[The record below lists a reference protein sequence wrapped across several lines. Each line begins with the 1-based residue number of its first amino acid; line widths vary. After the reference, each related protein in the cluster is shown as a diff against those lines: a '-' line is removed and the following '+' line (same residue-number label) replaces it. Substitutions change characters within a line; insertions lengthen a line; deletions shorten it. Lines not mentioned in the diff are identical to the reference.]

1 CQRDVTSAVRCQR
14 AAIALV
20 AVFVAVNDVQGAVF
34 SVGHANAIGRAGNL
48 RFTNIMA
55 DDVKGWRF
63 QEGYYE
69 CRERGYYY
77 VSFHGLSTH
86 AVPTTL
92 VLHKNSEEVLAGYG
106 SGTDY
111 STASN
116 SGIVLLGL
124 GDKLSLHVITG
135 DIHESENSRRNY
147 VTLSGFKVADSPG
160 GPVGPPG
167 AIGAAGSLGA
177 G

>member
-1 CQRDVTSAVRCQR
+1 
-14 AAIALV
+14 
-20 AVFVAVNDVQGAVF
+20 
-34 SVGHANAIGRAGNL
+34 
-48 RFTNIMA
+48 MA

-92 VLHKNSEEVLAGYG
+92 VLRKNSEEVLAGYG

-177 G
+177 GGAVRPVSPVGPVGVLGPGVGPIVGLGGYRSSLVPQRVALANRGRLIR